1 LPAELPLT
9 PSVSGHL
16 NTLTTCEDK
25 SSTEGVSELNIHVR
39 CFYKTYTKS
48 YQSIPNFKSLTN
60 VSHVLKMVGGDL
72 KCSRTAYKKIK
83 GGGVNLGGEWE
94 RMHVVAFTPL
104 KDRSAA

>member
-1 LPAELPLT
+1 
-9 PSVSGHL
+9 
-16 NTLTTCEDK
+16 
-25 SSTEGVSELNIHVR
+25 
-39 CFYKTYTKS
+39 
-48 YQSIPNFKSLTN
+48 
-60 VSHVLKMVGGDL
+60 MVGGDL